1 VVPAGTSG
9 PIILTFP
16 SNAAYRVG
24 LFGGLALLPILALL
38 ALLPVRRPRAG
49 APARPW
55 QPGPVVV
62 GAAALAAGT
71 VISGVPG
78 AVVVAAAFGVRHLLR
93 HRPRLQESVT
103 VGTCAAG
110 LIAAGAA
117 LSRYPWRSVDG
128 YVGHS
133 PWVQLLALTA
143 VAMLAASTAVYTSST
158 RRGVSERDTQVNIE
172 D

>member
-1 VVPAGTSG
+1 MT
-9 PIILTFP
+9 LTFP

-38 ALLPVRRPRAG
+38 ALLPIRRPRDGEPVRTWAPAPVVTGVAVLAAG
-49 APARPW
+49 AIISGIA
-55 QPGPVVV
+55 GVVAV
-62 GAAALAAGT
+62 AAAL
-71 VISGVPG
+71 G
-78 AVVVAAAFGVRHLLR
+78 ARHLVR

-103 VGTCAAG
+103 IGSCAGG
-110 LIAAGAA
+110 LILAGAA

-133 PWVQLLALTA
+133 PWVQLLALIS
-143 VAMLAASTAVYTSST
+143 VAMLAASAVGYTSST
-158 RRGVSERDTQVNIE
+158 RRGVTERDTQASIE